1 MPMVVRGQVGMA
13 VVVAAVA
20 AALVLAGCDGGG
32 GSKAATDAGRTST
45 TRPRSS
51 QTASTAAGLPDG
63 FSTSTPSGTALC
75 HFAGSTSPQR
85 NAPAAENQLLSG
97 VTTGTAPCQDTVTF
111 TFLPRAAPAPS
122 YVVDYATGPFADSAG
137 RRVKP
142 PGTAYLRVRFQP
154 ASIADFSQPSAPLT
168 YTGPRVI
175 TSTGTKVV
183 RGLAIYAAEEG
194 VVGWIVGID
203 GTHPVKVD
211 ATPGRVSIAVGTG

>member
-1 MPMVVRGQVGMA
+1 MVLRARRPPFGHSEGMVRV

-20 AALVLAGCDGGG
+20 GALVLAGCDGGG
-32 GSKAATDAGRTST
+32 GSTGATDAGRTST
-45 TRPRSS
+45 TRSGSS
-51 QTASTAAGLPDG
+51 TTT
-63 FSTSTPSGTALC
+63 STSTPSDTARC

-85 NAPAAENQLLSG
+85 NALAPENQLLSG

-111 TFLPRAAPAPS
+111 TFLPSAAPAPS
-122 YVVDYATGPFADSAG
+122 YVIDYASGPFADSAG

-142 PGTAYLRVRFQP
+142 PGSAYLRVRFEP
-154 ASIADFSQPSAPLT
+154 ASIADFDQPSAPLT

-175 TSTGTKVV
+175 SSTGTKVV

-203 GTHPVKVD
+203 GTHPIKVD
-211 ATPGRVSIAVGTG
+211 AAPGRISIAVSTG